1 MVSPNELRTIK
12 RIEKDV
18 GVVMVS
24 EVIPTRQEV
33 QTRKDGD
40 LLAKISNTEV
50 TASGKDMVKT
60 LLHDIDIVTIAQL
73 LATIVQQEVDVK
85 GKDIIGLGTEEVQ
98 ALIERA
104 KNFKGGDRNGGG
116 RGRNRSRNRSGG
128 GGSRGG
134 SRGGGNRDRG
144 GRSGD
149 RRGGGGE
156 RSGGGNRDSRN
167 GGGNN
172 RGSRNGG
179 GNRDRG

>member
-1 MVSPNELRTIK
+1 
-12 RIEKDV
+12 
-18 GVVMVS
+18 MVS

-33 QTRKDGD
+33 QVRKDSD
-40 LLAKISNTEV
+40 LLNKVVSTKT
-50 TASGKDMVKT
+50 TAAGIDMVKT
-60 LLHDIDIVTIAQL
+60 LQHDMDIVAIAHM
-73 LATIVQQEVDVK
+73 LATLVQQEVDVK
-85 GKDIIGLGTEEVQ
+85 GKDIIGLGTEEVK

-116 RGRNRSRNRSGG
+116 RGRSRNRSRSGG
-128 GGSRGG
+128 GGRSGGGRDGG
-134 SRGGGNRDRG
+134 SREGGGNRDRG

-149 RRGGGGE
+149 RRGGE

-179 GNRDRG
+179 GNRD